1 LRFAEGDGLC
11 IAAVKFDI
19 TPEYPVSLLGY
30 FNERLST
37 GVLDP
42 LFCRIAALEGADKR
56 LLFVQIDSCLI
67 PFADAE
73 ELRTEISQATA
84 YKEEE
89 VLICTSHTHTAPALT
104 DFFEA
109 KRETEYCEKLLRS
122 ILDKTISLCP
132 ELACTVK
139 VARSRVEGLAS
150 NRRWIMS
157 DGTVQT
163 NPPKGSPHRVCP
175 EGPSDPEILIVG
187 FYKPDG
193 LPAALFVN
201 ISNHTDTVGG
211 SNLSADWP
219 GAMERYLDE
228 WLGWET
234 PIFPFIA
241 PQGNINHFDFDS
253 TRNQTSYRETLRIGK
268 AYARKISRALSSAKE
283 VNGFPLSAIMHYLD
297 IPPREVHPD
306 ELKHAEAIV
315 QKGTAQQ
322 RWGSLTAEELAKGN
336 PRVKHLF
343 AEEMLRF
350 YKDRPPSYRVPL
362 QVVRI
367 GSISFCAI
375 PGEPFVE
382 IGLKLKSMGG
392 SDPTIPVALSN
403 GYFGYIPLE
412 ECFSRGGYEVLS
424 GPHNCLSKRAENII
438 LSEFMRMLHL
448 VSQQEN

>member
-1 LRFAEGDGLC
+1 MSIKKLNELRIDT
-11 IAAVKFDI
+11 VKFDI

-42 LFCRIAALEGADKR
+42 LYCRIAALESADKR
-56 LLFVQIDSCLI
+56 LLFIQIDSCLI
-67 PFADAE
+67 PTEDAE
-73 ELRTEISQATA
+73 ALRERLSQTTA
-84 YKEEE
+84 FKKEEI
-89 VLICTSHTHTAPALT
+89 LICTSHTHTAPALT

-109 KRETEYCEKLLRS
+109 KRETPYCEKLLTA
-122 ILDKTISLCP
+122 IVEKTTALHP

-139 VARSRVEGLAS
+139 VAKSSAEGLSA

-157 DGTVQT
+157 DGMVQT
-163 NPPKGSPHRVCP
+163 NPPKGSTQRVRP
-175 EGPSDPEILIVG
+175 EGPVDPEIQIIG

-193 LPAALFVN
+193 LPAAFFVN

-211 SNLSADWP
+211 NDISADWP

-228 WLGWET
+228 WLGSET

-253 TRNQTSYRETLRIGK
+253 TRNQTCYRETLRIGK
-268 AYARKISRALSSAKE
+268 AYAREVIRALSSIKE
-283 VNGFPLSAIMHYLD
+283 VNGFPLSANLRYLD
-297 IPPREVHPD
+297 IPPREVHQEELNHAKVVVRD
-306 ELKHAEAIV
+306 E
-315 QKGTAQQ
+315 TAQKNRGQ
-322 RWGSLTAEELAKGN
+322 LTAKELAEGN
-336 PRVKHLF
+336 PRVKQLF
-343 AEEMLRF
+343 AEELLRF
-350 YKDRPPSYRVPL
+350 YRNRPPAYRVPL
-362 QVVRI
+362 QLIRI

-382 IGLKLKSMGG
+382 IGLKLKSLGG
-392 SDPTIPVALSN
+392 SNPIIPVTLSN

-424 GPHNCLSKRAENII
+424 GPQNCLSKKAEKII
-438 LSEFMRMLHL
+438 LSEFMSLLNL
-448 VSQQEN
+448 V

>member
-1 LRFAEGDGLC
+1 LSFLEQDVLC

-56 LLFVQIDSCLI
+56 LLFIQIDSCLI
-67 PFADAE
+67 PTEDAE
-73 ELRTEISQATA
+73 WLRDRISQTTA
-84 YKEEE
+84 YKKEEI
-89 VLICTSHTHTAPALT
+89 LICTSHTHTAPALT

-109 KRETEYCEKLLRS
+109 KRETDYCKKLQSIIIEK
-122 ILDKTISLCP
+122 TTTLCP
-132 ELACTVK
+132 EQACTVK
-139 VARSRVEGLAS
+139 VAKSTAEGLSS

-157 DGTVQT
+157 DGKVQT
-163 NPPKGSPHRVCP
+163 NPPKRSTHRVRP

-187 FYKPDG
+187 FYTPDG
-193 LPAALFVN
+193 LPAAFFVN

-211 SNLSADWP
+211 NDISADWP

-228 WLGWET
+228 CLGYET
-234 PIFPFIA
+234 PIFVFIA
-241 PQGNINHFDFDS
+241 PQGNINHFDFNS
-253 TRNQTSYRETLRIGK
+253 SRNQTSYKETLRIGK
-268 AYARKISRALSSAKE
+268 AYARKVSQALSSIE
-283 VNGFPLSAIMHYLD
+283 EMNNFPLSANMHYLD

-306 ELKHAEAIV
+306 ELSHAKAEI
-315 QKGTAQQ
+315 QKGTGRGGWVQ
-322 RWGSLTAEELAKGN
+322 LTSRELAKGN
-336 PRVKHLF
+336 PRVKQLF

-350 YKDRPPSYRVPL
+350 YRNRPPVYRVPL
-362 QVVRI
+362 QVVSI

-382 IGLKLKSMGG
+382 IGLRLKSMGG
-392 SDPTIPVALSN
+392 SNPIIPVALSN

-424 GPHNCLSKRAENII
+424 GPHNCLSKRAEKII
-438 LSEFMRMLHL
+438 LSEFMSMLQL
-448 VSQQEN
+448 VSQQQN